1 MCNCKETMNKYSI
14 YMLNTNNN
22 ESVDLV
28 ETLCDV
34 FNYNFS
40 QAEHAIKFT
49 KNNGRCLIYN
59 DESSKVIDAFHKI
72 PVALK
77 QHFQVVNDN

>member
-14 YMLNTNNN
+14 YMLNTIN
-22 ESVDLV
+22 
-28 ETLCDV
+28 
-34 FNYNFS
+34 
-40 QAEHAIKFT
+40 
-49 KNNGRCLIYN
+49 N